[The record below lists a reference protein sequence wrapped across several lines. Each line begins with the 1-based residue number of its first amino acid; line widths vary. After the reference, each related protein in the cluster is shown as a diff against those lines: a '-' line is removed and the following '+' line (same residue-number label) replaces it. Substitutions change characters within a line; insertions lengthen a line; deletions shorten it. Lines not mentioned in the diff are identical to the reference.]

1 MPESFKAVPLAMP
14 NVRYRGK
21 ADMRWCG
28 ANVCFWPKADIPLP
42 LHGMAWTL
50 LGHLVLNEP
59 NDCCDSCPGDAAAN
73 CLTQDWVMS
82 AFAVTADINS
92 PGISQKL

>member
-1 MPESFKAVPLAMP
+1 
-14 NVRYRGK
+14 
-21 ADMRWCG
+21 MRWCS
-28 ANVCFWPKADIPLP
+28 ANVCLWPKADIPLP

-73 CLTQDWVMS
+73 CLTQDWLMS

>member
-1 MPESFKAVPLAMP
+1 MASTRWL
-14 NVRYRGK
+14 NDVRY
-21 ADMRWCG
+21 
-28 ANVCFWPKADIPLP
+28 WPKADIPLP

-50 LGHLVLNEP
+50 LGHLVLNKP

>member
-1 MPESFKAVPLAMP
+1 MMMAGSCPSYMAIGTRHGLDHLAA
-14 NVRYRGK
+14 NVR
-21 ADMRWCG
+21 
-28 ANVCFWPKADIPLP
+28 FWPKADIPLP

-73 CLTQDWVMS
+73 CLTQDWLMS